1 MADNLLSTRENAV
14 VYLAAQG
21 KTPTQIAEATGSS
34 TRSISTMLGE
44 ERVQFEIRRLQH
56 RLFGKDTKAVKKR
69 FDDMVDQA
77 QDVIAEIVA
86 DDNPNVTIKPS
97 LRFAAA
103 QEILDRSMGKP
114 KQTVE
119 HQGSLIKELFD
130 RLDDPKTKEVID
142 ISSIPDALGSG
153 EEKST
158 MDDWADKN
166 L

>member
-21 KTPTQIAEATGSS
+21 KNAVQIAEATGSS
-34 TRSISTMLGE
+34 TRSITVMLQE

-56 RLFGKDTKAVKKR
+56 RLFGKDQKNVKRR
-69 FDDMVDQA
+69 FDDMVEAA
-77 QDVIAEIVA
+77 QNTIEEIIN
-86 DDNPNVTIKPS
+86 DDNPNVTIKPQ

-103 QEILDRSMGKP
+103 QEILDRSLGKP

-119 HQGSLIKELFD
+119 THVSLIKDLFD

-142 ISSIPDALGSG
+142 INEVPDALGSG
-153 EEKST
+153 EEVSP
-158 MDDWADKN
+158 MDEWAEKN